1 MARSIVIEMAVRIG
15 SALSTQGD
23 TRVGATEAAMAARAP
38 LAGAPVDLAVVFASG
53 AHLAAPEATL
63 EGVHEALAPREL
75 IGCGAGGILGG
86 RREIE
91 GGTAVAVW
99 AASFQDEGAVS
110 TFRAE
115 ANESDDGIEIEG
127 LPDLDGARAAI
138 LLPDSYSFPTDR
150 VLRELNTRARGVP
163 VLGGI
168 SSART
173 FDGAGALF
181 HGEELVDG
189 GAVGAR
195 IEGIDVLP
203 CVSQGAAPVGPEL
216 TITAAEG
223 HVIQELAGAPALTK
237 LRDVVGELPS
247 QDRELVAQGL
257 LVGIVTDPGKPSY
270 ERGDFLVRG
279 LLGADPDAG
288 AIAVGASVTPGQ
300 VLRLHARDAA
310 SADEDLRAALDLR
323 MRALG
328 GATPA
333 GALVFTCNGRG
344 QEMFGI
350 PDHDASTLSE
360 VLSGAPAAGFF
371 AAGEIGPVGG
381 ESYLHGF
388 TATVAIFPP

>member
-1 MARSIVIEMAVRIG
+1 
-15 SALSTQGD
+15 
-23 TRVGATEAAMAARAP
+23 
-38 LAGAPVDLAVVFASG
+38 VDLAVVFASG
-53 AHLAAPEATL
+53 SHLAAPEATL

-75 IGCGAGGILGG
+75 IGCGAGGVVGG

-99 AASFQDEGAVS
+99 AASFDDDGAVS
-110 TFRAE
+110 TFHAE
-115 ANESDDGIEIEG
+115 AGEFEDGIEVEG
-127 LPDLDGARAAI
+127 MPDLGGARAVI
-138 LLPDSYSFPTDR
+138 LLPDPYSFPTDQ
-150 VLRELNTRARGVP
+150 VLRSLNARARGVP

-173 FDGAGALF
+173 LDGSSALF

-223 HVIQELAGAPALTK
+223 HVIRELAGAPALAK
-237 LRDVVGELPS
+237 LRDVVGDLPS

-257 LVGIVTDPGKPSY
+257 LVGIVNDPGKPAY

-310 SADEDLRAALDLR
+310 SADEDLREALDLR

-328 GATPA
+328 GAKPA
-333 GALVFTCNGRG
+333 GALMFTCNGRG

-350 PDHDASTLSE
+350 PDHDASILSE
-360 VLSGAPAAGFF
+360 GLSDAPAAGFF

-381 ESYLHGF
+381 ESHLHGF